1 MWRWTTAA
9 LILLLA
15 FCIAGV
21 AEGADAAGQA
31 DYLAGLDALQNKQW
45 QAAEAAFAKALDTDD
60 DNATYH
66 LARGIAQALAG
77 DVDPARADFTRA
89 QRLSSNNAFT
99 GQWTNLLSAN
109 QRPQLEAAAQQ
120 FVDSEMSSHPEFAR
134 AAVAR
139 GGAAAPHDLNLLL
152 KNDPWDMDALFAH
165 AHWIQSQGNLLEAR
179 AELTRVLT
187 AKTNFGNGYAQRV
200 AIEAALGN
208 LQRAR
213 ADLDLARQY
222 GADAQLIAK
231 AQNDLAGF
239 KDDPAAK
246 SPQELWAALEQSAQG
261 GATWD
266 QLVPQAIDLEKSM
279 NAKRV
284 RWDELY
290 QDKLRALEDV
300 VRAKP
305 RDINALL
312 ALGEFLYRES
322 DVLAEPVS
330 PKGYLRYYRFA
341 GAGASDREILYADHT
356 FDQVLQIDPRNVDA
370 LTWKAAIRLEH
381 DQWPQGEALVNQALS
396 IRQDVPQ
403 LLELFSRVLDDSAA
417 TKAYTAQDLRTPK
430 TWMTW
435 GINVDV
441 MWTHTPT
448 QDELNRADNLTDSAN
463 QLWATSEQSLT
474 AAVAAEAG
482 TADGAYYSGL
492 LQARHGDTAAALA
505 SYQQAVK
512 LDPTSKRNR
521 QALARMYNQL
531 GQTAD
536 AVAEEQTLI
545 LQRETTARFQ
555 LAAAWNDAERTAYK
569 GAHQSLDQ
577 AVTIDPA
584 DTRIPAYL
592 AALAT
597 AEQKPELAVQ
607 QYAVA
612 IAMEQAHLT
621 FKGRSLAPDAT
632 GPLEPDDVGMVV
644 LMNLRSAARLTAL
657 KQADKALAAVNWNI
671 AISSRVPKD
680 KWMIAPGRAVLPN
693 IADPQ
698 AINPRSLENM
708 FAWSN
713 VDAGHLLLAAGK
725 TADAEKLFDD
735 VAGWKRT
742 RNIYEPQ
749 GIATAESLRLYWS
762 THDPVT
768 TRQADWSR
776 SANAMN
782 VLTRQEANTII
793 AIKQSQTQ
801 LARTG
806 YADQHET
813 MQMSQETMDLY
824 YFMDAQKAA
833 PGAYDPRNNP
843 NYRGNND
850 NGPDDRGGT
859 NSGASNSGGA
869 QQGDAPDAAQ

>member
-1 MWRWTTAA
+1 MWRSTIAA
-9 LILLLA
+9 VIVILTSLA
-15 FCIAGV
+15 ANV
-21 AEGADAAGQA
+21 ALGADPAGQS
-31 DYLAGLDALQNKQW
+31 DYLAGLNALQNKQW
-45 QAAEAAFAKALDTDD
+45 PEAQAAFGKALAADD

-66 LARGIAQALAG
+66 LGHGIAEAVAG
-77 DVDPARADFTRA
+77 DVDPARADFNRA
-89 QRLSSNNAFT
+89 QRLSGSDAIT
-99 GQWTNLLSAN
+99 GQWNILISNN
-109 QRPQLEAAAQQ
+109 QKPQLEAAAQQ
-120 FVDSEMSSHPEFAR
+120 FVDSELSSHPDYAR
-134 AAVAR
+134 SIISH
-139 GGAAAPHDLNLLL
+139 GGAAGSHDLELLL
-152 KNDPWDMDALFAH
+152 KNNPWDMDALFAY
-165 AHWIQSQGNLLEAR
+165 AQQVKSQGNLLQAR

-187 AKTNFGNGYAQRV
+187 AKTNFGNGYAERV
-200 AIEAALGN
+200 SVEAALGN
-208 LQRAR
+208 LPRAR

-222 GADAQLIAK
+222 GADGQLIAK
-231 AQNDLAGF
+231 VESELAGF
-239 KDDPAAK
+239 KDDPSAK
-246 SPQELWAALEQSAQG
+246 SPQALWTTLEQSAEG

-266 QLVPQAIDLEKSM
+266 QLLPQAIDLEKSM
-279 NAKRV
+279 NAHRV

-290 QDKLRALEDV
+290 QDKLRALEDA

-305 RDINALL
+305 QDINALL
-312 ALGEFLYRES
+312 TLGEFLYRES

-330 PKGYLRYYRFA
+330 PRGWLRYYRYA
-341 GAGASDREILYADHT
+341 GDGAQDREIHYADQT
-356 FDQVLQIDPRNVDA
+356 FDRVLQIDPRNVDA

-381 DQWPQGEALVNQALS
+381 DQWPEGEALVKQALS

-403 LLELFSRVLDDSAA
+403 LLELFSRVLDDSASA
-417 TKAYTAQDLRTPK
+417 KAYTAQNLRTPK
-430 TWMTW
+430 TWMTF

-448 QDELNRADNLTDSAN
+448 QDELDRADNLTDSAN
-463 QLWATSEQSLT
+463 QLWAASEQSLT
-474 AAVAAEAG
+474 AAVQAEAG

-512 LDPTSKRNR
+512 LDPDSKRNR

-531 GQTAD
+531 GQTDD

-569 GAHQSLDQ
+569 GAHESLDR
-577 AVTIDPA
+577 AVAIDPA

-592 AALAT
+592 ASLAT
-597 AEQKPELAVQ
+597 AQQKPELAVQ
-607 QYAVA
+607 LYAMA

-632 GPLEPDDVGMVV
+632 GALEPDDVGMVE
-644 LMNLRSAARLTAL
+644 LMNLRAASRLGAL
-657 KQADKALAAVNWNI
+657 RQADKALAAANWNI
-671 AISSRVPKD
+671 AISKRVPNE
-680 KWMIAPGRAVLPN
+680 KWMVAPGRAVLPN
-693 IADPQ
+693 IADPKS
-698 AINPRSLENM
+698 INPRTLQNM

-713 VDAGHLLLAAGK
+713 LIAGHLLLDAGK
-725 TADAEKLFDD
+725 SDDAEKLFDD
-735 VAGWKRT
+735 VAAWKRT
-742 RNIYEPQ
+742 RDIYEPQ
-749 GIATAESLRLYWS
+749 GIATAGSLRLYWS
-762 THDPVT
+762 THDPVM
-768 TRQADWSR
+768 TRRPDWTR
-776 SANAMN
+776 NAHSMA
-782 VLTRQEANTII
+782 VLTRQEAD
-793 AIKQSQTQ
+793 AILAVKQSQTQ

-859 NSGASNSGGA
+859 
-869 QQGDAPDAAQ
+869 QQGSQPDAAQ

>member
-1 MWRWTTAA
+1 MRRWITAA

-15 FCIAGV
+15 FCTAGV
-21 AEGADAAGQA
+21 AEGADPAGQA

-45 QAAEAAFAKALDTDD
+45 QTAQAAFAKALEADD

-66 LARGIAQALAG
+66 LARGIAEAVAG
-77 DVDPARADFTRA
+77 DVNAARADFNRS
-89 QRLSSNNAFT
+89 QRLSNSDAITSQWSN
-99 GQWTNLLSAN
+99 LMIAN

-134 AAVAR
+134 AAIAR
-139 GGAAAPHDLNLLL
+139 GGNAAPHDLNLLL
-152 KNDPWDMDALFAH
+152 QNNPWDMDALLAH
-165 AHWIQSQGNLLEAR
+165 ARLVRTQGNLLEAR

-187 AKTNFGNGYAQRV
+187 AKTNFGNGYAER
-200 AIEAALGN
+200 APIEAALGN

-213 ADLDLARQY
+213 ADLNLARQY
-222 GADAQLIAK
+222 GAETQAIAS
-231 AQNDLAGF
+231 AETELARF
-239 KDDPAAK
+239 KDDPAAN
-246 SPQELWAALEQSAQG
+246 SPQQLWAAIEQSAQA

-266 QLVPQAIDLEKSM
+266 QLVPQASALEKSM
-279 NAKRV
+279 NARRL

-290 QDKLRALEDV
+290 QDKLRALEDA
-300 VRAKP
+300 VRDKP
-305 RDINALL
+305 KDISALL

-322 DVLAEPVS
+322 DVLAEPVA
-330 PKGYLRYYRFA
+330 PKGWLRYYRFA
-341 GAGASDREILYADHT
+341 GAGAPDREIAYADRV
-356 FDQVLQIDPRNVDA
+356 FDEVLQIDPRNVDA

-381 DQWPQGEALVNQALS
+381 DQWPEGEALVKQALS

-403 LLELFSRVLDDSAA
+403 LLELFSRVLDNSAA
-417 TKAYTAQDLRTPK
+417 AKAYTAQDLRTPR

-448 QDELNRADNLTDSAN
+448 QDELDRADNLTDAAN
-463 QLWATSEQSLT
+463 QLWAASEQSLT

-531 GQTAD
+531 GQTVD

-555 LAAAWNDAERTAYK
+555 LAAAWNDAERTAFK

-577 AVTIDPA
+577 AVAIDPA
-584 DTRIPAYL
+584 DSRIAAYL
-592 AALAT
+592 AAVAS

-612 IAMEQAHLT
+612 TAMEQAHLM

-632 GPLEPDDVGMVV
+632 GALEPDDVGMVE
-644 LMNLRSAARLTAL
+644 LMNLRAASRWGAL
-657 KQADKALAAVNWNI
+657 RQADKALSAVTWNI
-671 AISSRVPKD
+671 AISGRVPRE

-693 IADPQ
+693 IADPK
-698 AINPRSLENM
+698 AINPRTLENL

-713 VDAGHLLLAAGK
+713 VLAGHLMLDAGK
-725 TADAEKLFDD
+725 TADAEKLFDE

-749 GIATAESLRLYWS
+749 GIATAGSLRLHWA
-762 THDPVT
+762 TQDPVT
-768 TRQADWSR
+768 TRRADWFR
-776 SANAMN
+776 NAHAMS
-782 VLTRQEANTII
+782 VLTQQEAS
-793 AIKQSQTQ
+793 AILAIEQSQTQ

-806 YADQHET
+806 YADQRET
-813 MQMSQETMDLY
+813 MRMSQEAVDLY

-850 NGPDDRGGT
+850 NGPDDRGSSNPAG
-859 NSGASNSGGA
+859 SGAGAAPQGG
-869 QQGDAPDAAQ
+869 APDAAQ